1 MQLCYVQVSQGGVG
15 LYKMFHADLHNKHF
29 NLACKQTA
37 LGCCCA
43 FADGITLGLAERAGV
58 FRLAQYGPINSLSI
72 RKNEVLLAV
81 QL

>member
-1 MQLCYVQVSQGGVG
+1 MQRLIAVC
-15 LYKMFHADLHNKHF
+15 
-29 NLACKQTA
+29 
-37 LGCCCA
+37 
-43 FADGITLGLAERAGV
+43 ADGITLGLAERSGV